1 MNAEQVVEKI
11 LADARA
17 EADSILGQAASF
29 EQEEEKKI
37 QQNISEYN
45 RQTALLAQKAAE
57 EKKSRLLASAR
68 METAKEN
75 LAEKRRILDEVF
87 EQARRRLMQLADNE
101 YLQLMS
107 KLLTEAVQRGDEE
120 VIVDKN
126 ERRIDENFIKQ
137 KSEKLGPDRKGNLRL
152 SQEKEA
158 IGAGFILKRGKIKTN
173 ASIDVLLN
181 QARETI
187 ETELAKQL
195 FAQ

>member
-29 EQEEEKKI
+29 EQEEGKKT

-57 EKKSRLLASAR
+57 EKKSHLLASAR

-87 EQARRRLMQLADNE
+87 EQTRRRLMQLADNE
-101 YLQLMS
+101 YLQLIS

-137 KSEKLGPDRKGNLRL
+137 MNQKLGPDRKGNLRL
-152 SQEKEA
+152 SKDKEP

-181 QARETI
+181 QARDNL

-195 FAQ
+195 FE